1 MRPTEVNEQGRE
13 GLPLPGEVRKLH
25 DLTGR
30 VALVTGAASGLGRA
44 MAWGFACFG
53 ASVAIIDRDAAAADA
68 TAAGIAAATGQ
79 RTAAFAAEVS
89 DEGDVEGAVERAI
102 AALGPIDVLVNGAGH
117 NIRKPLVDYTLA
129 EFDSLLHVHIR
140 GAFLFC
146 RAVGRQM
153 QVRRRG
159 SIINIASILGHVGVA
174 NVSAYAAAKGGLV
187 QLTKVLA
194 LEMAPYG
201 VRVNAISPGY
211 IDAPLTRQHAPDV
224 RRRIADSTPLGRFG
238 EARELIGPA
247 VFLASDASS
256 FVTGSSLIVDGGWTA
271 Q

>member
-1 MRPTEVNEQGRE
+1 MDEQRQE
-13 GLPLPGEVRKLH
+13 DFPDPGEVRSLH
-25 DLTGR
+25 ELGGR

-53 ASVAIIDRDAAAADA
+53 ADVAIVDRDAAAAEA
-68 TAAGIAAATGQ
+68 AAATIAVATGR
-79 RTAAFAAEVS
+79 RTAAFAAEAS
-89 DEGDVEGAVERAI
+89 DERDVDGAVARAI

-117 NIRKPLVDYTLA
+117 NISKPLIEYTQA

-146 RAVGRQM
+146 RAAGRQM
-153 QVRRRG
+153 QARRRG

-174 NVSAYAAAKGGLV
+174 NASAYAAAKGGLV
-187 QLTKVLA
+187 QLTKSLA

-201 VRVNAISPGY
+201 VRVNAIAPGFV
-211 IDAPLTRQHAPDV
+211 DTPLTRRHPPEV
-224 RRRIADSTPLGRFG
+224 RRRIIENTPLGRFG

>member
-1 MRPTEVNEQGRE
+1 MDEQGQE
-13 GLPLPGEVRKLH
+13 GLLLAHEVRGLH
-25 DLTGR
+25 DLGGR

-53 ASVAIIDRDAAAADA
+53 ADVAIVDRDAAAADA
-68 TAAGIAAATGQ
+68 AAVGIAAATG
-79 RTAAFAAEVS
+79 RRVAAFAAEAS
-89 DEGDVEGAVERAI
+89 DERDVDGAVERA
-102 AALGPIDVLVNGAGH
+102 AATLGPIDVLVNGAGH
-117 NIRKPLVDYTLA
+117 NISKALIEYTQA
-129 EFDSLLHVHIR
+129 EFDSLLHVHVR

-153 QVRRRG
+153 QARRRG

-174 NVSAYAAAKGGLV
+174 NASAYAAAKGGLV
-187 QLTKVLA
+187 QLTKALA

-201 VRVNAISPGY
+201 VRVNAIAPGF
-211 IDAPLTRQHAPDV
+211 IDTPLTRRHAPEV
-224 RRRIADSTPLGRFG
+224 RRRIAQSTPLGRFG
-238 EARELIGPA
+238 EAHELIGPA

-256 FVTGSSLIVDGGWTA
+256 FVTGSSLVVDGGWTA

>member
-1 MRPTEVNEQGRE
+1 MDEQGRE
-13 GLPLPGEVRKLH
+13 GLPLPGEVRTLH
-25 DLTGR
+25 DLSGR

-44 MAWGFACFG
+44 MAWGFACFE
-53 ASVAIIDRDAAAADA
+53 ADVAIVDRDAGAADA
-68 TAAGIAAATGQ
+68 VAAGIAGATGR

-89 DEGDVEGAVERAI
+89 VEWDVEGTVERAV

-117 NIRKPLVDYTLA
+117 NIRKPLVEYTLA
-129 EFDSLLHVHIR
+129 EFDSLLHVHVR

-153 QVRRRG
+153 QARRRG

-187 QLTKVLA
+187 QLTKALA

-201 VRVNAISPGY
+201 VRVNSIAPGY
-211 IDAPLTRQHAPDV
+211 IDTPLTRRHAPEA
-224 RRRIADSTPLGRFG
+224 RRRIVDSTPLGRFG

-247 VFLASDASS
+247 VFLASDASE
-256 FVTGSSLIVDGGWTA
+256 FVTGSSLVVDGGWTA